1 MRSKLLGSSL
11 AIAGMIAAGCSN
23 DGESSGGRVQISFQ
37 VAGEAE
43 EIAAY
48 RTVEKAFEKEYPDID
63 VQLIEIADKDE
74 HLQKLSTSFAGGAP
88 PDVFLLNFREYSQ
101 FVVRDAIE
109 PVGPHLR
116 KAGLDM
122 ADYFSEPV
130 DAFTFDGE
138 LQCMPQNVSSLVV
151 YYNVALLEA
160 AGLDRPQDGWSWEQF
175 RDYAMAL
182 NDPEAQVRGLGI
194 EPSIIRIAPFVWS
207 NGGEI
212 VDDPVA
218 PTRFTLDT
226 PEAREA
232 IGFLSTLVRED
243 GVVPTEEELAAQ
255 DLETRFATGKLGMLL
270 SSRRDT
276 PFFRENTSLNFDVAP
291 LPIAKQPVGI
301 LHSDAY
307 CVSRA
312 AGELDAVM
320 EFIGF
325 AMGEEGQTITALSG
339 RTVPSLRAVA
349 ESGAFLNPAQPPAHP
364 EVFLDAIPVLRR
376 TPVIPTWPEIEDIAE
391 EIFTRIFYEDDY
403 SIDDGLTE
411 LEEATRD
418 LFEEG
423 ASL

>member
-1 MRSKLLGSSL
+1 MVSL
-11 AIAGMIAAGCSN
+11 AMTGLIAAGCSS
-23 DGESSGGRVQISFQ
+23 DGEDSAGRVQISFQ

-43 EIAAY
+43 EISAY
-48 RTVEKAFEKEYPDID
+48 RTVEKAFEKEHPDID
-63 VQLIEIADKDE
+63 VELIEIADKDE

-101 FVVRDAIE
+101 FVVRDALE
-109 PVGPHLR
+109 PVGPHLGD
-116 KAGLDM
+116 AGIDM
-122 ADYFSEPV
+122 TDYFPEPAE
-130 DAFTFDGE
+130 AFTFDGE

-151 YYNVALLEA
+151 YYNVALFEA
-160 AGLDRPQDGWSWEQF
+160 AGLERPKEGWSWEQF
-175 RDYAMAL
+175 RDYAVTL
-182 NDPEAQVRGLGI
+182 NDPGADVRGLGI
-194 EPSIIRIAPFVWS
+194 EPSIIRVAPFVWG

-212 VDDPVA
+212 VDDPDT

-232 IGFLSTLVRED
+232 IEFLAGLVRED

-276 PFFRENTSLNFDVAP
+276 PFFRENASLNFDVAS
-291 LPIAKQPVGI
+291 LPIAEQPVGI

-307 CVSRA
+307 CVARA
-312 AGELDAVM
+312 DDELDAVM

-339 RTVPSLRAVA
+339 RTVPSLRTVA

-391 EIFTRIFYEDDY
+391 EIFTRIFYEEGY

-418 LFEEG
+418 LFAEG
-423 ASL
+423 TSF

>member
-1 MRSKLLGSSL
+1 VRSKLLVVSL
-11 AIAGMIAAGCSN
+11 ALPGLIATACSN
-23 DGESSGGRVQISFQ
+23 DGESPDGVQISFQ

-43 EIAAY
+43 EISAY
-48 RTVEKAFEKEYPDID
+48 RTVEKAFEKKHPDID
-63 VQLIEIADKDE
+63 VELIEIADKDE

-101 FVVRDAIE
+101 FVVRDALE
-109 PVGPHLR
+109 PVGPHLGD
-116 KAGLDM
+116 AGIDM
-122 ADYFSEPV
+122 TDYFLEPAE
-130 DAFTFDGE
+130 AFTFDGE

-151 YYNVALLEA
+151 YYNVALFEA
-160 AGLDRPQDGWSWEQF
+160 AGLERPKEGWSWEQF
-175 RDYAMAL
+175 RDYAVAL
-182 NDPEAQVRGLGI
+182 NDPDADVRGLGI
-194 EPSIIRIAPFVWS
+194 EPSIIRVAPFVWS

-212 VDDPVA
+212 VDDPHA
-218 PTRFTLDT
+218 PTQFTLDT

-232 IGFLSTLVRED
+232 IGFLAALVRED

-276 PFFRENTSLNFDVAP
+276 PFFRENTSLNFDVAS
-291 LPIAKQPVGI
+291 LPIAEQPVGI

-307 CVSRA
+307 CVARA
-312 AGELDAVM
+312 GDELDAVM

-339 RTVPSLRAVA
+339 RTVPSLRTVA

-391 EIFTRIFYEDDY
+391 EIFTRIFYEEGY

-411 LEEATRD
+411 FEEATRD

-423 ASL
+423 TSF